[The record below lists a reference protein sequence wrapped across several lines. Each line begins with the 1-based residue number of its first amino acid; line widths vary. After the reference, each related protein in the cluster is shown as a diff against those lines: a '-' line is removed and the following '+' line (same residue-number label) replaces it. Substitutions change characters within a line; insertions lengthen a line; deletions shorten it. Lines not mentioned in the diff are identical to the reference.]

1 MKILPKT
8 HPETGP
14 KTGSPSK
21 PYFSWF
27 LTIFNKSGG
36 PNWDHISRKTRPKI
50 RSILGPGLERDWK
63 AMEREKWLGGLSARG
78 WAGFTP
84 PLGGDFPMASDP
96 RGVGSAA
103 GPFSTSNRFFID
115 FFPGPFLETL
125 FFASFAALWTKI
137 NRFRLGPILAP
148 KLGPST
154 VPLRAPIQDPL
165 KR

>member
-27 LTIFNKSGG
+27 LTIFDKSGG
-36 PNWDHISRKTRPKI
+36 PNWDHISGKTRPKI

-78 WAGFTP
+78 WVGFTP
-84 PLGGDFPMASDP
+84 PLGEDC
-96 RGVGSAA
+96 
-103 GPFSTSNRFFID
+103 
-115 FFPGPFLETL
+115 
-125 FFASFAALWTKI
+125 
-137 NRFRLGPILAP
+137 LGCSPLAP
-148 KLGPST
+148 TKHEYFIFPW
-154 VPLRAPIQDPL
+154 IL
-165 KR
+165 KSFGGKV